1 MILQTFLQILEKNTL
16 TKIAKLEKQL
26 KLLKEQTSKDNKKQN
41 SEKQKTFEAVEQSDE
56 NPKQSPI
63 KEICKHK
70 INCKKKQL
78 YLEKNLLN
86 GLHPSTFNIE
96 WIYAMR
102 HICKEHLTEIA
113 NTTMYKDID
122 AGLLNNMIDKI
133 SKE

>member
-56 NPKQSPI
+56 KPKQSSI

-70 INCKKKQL
+70 INYGREGCFEDGISASKRKIFFSTSFVLFSL
-78 YLEKNLLN
+78 YFRRLFNSLRGVGVHSDLLMW
-86 GLHPSTFNIE
+86 T
-96 WIYAMR
+96 
-102 HICKEHLTEIA
+102 
-113 NTTMYKDID
+113 
-122 AGLLNNMIDKI
+122 AGP
-133 SKE
+133 

>member
-56 NPKQSPI
+56 KPKQSSI

-86 GLHPSTFNIE
+86 GLHPSTFV
-96 WIYAMR
+96 
-102 HICKEHLTEIA
+102 
-113 NTTMYKDID
+113 TM
-122 AGLLNNMIDKI
+122 
-133 SKE
+133 

>member
-56 NPKQSPI
+56 KPKQSSI
-63 KEICKHK
+63 KEICY
-70 INCKKKQL
+70 N
-78 YLEKNLLN
+78 YYE
-86 GLHPSTFNIE
+86 NIE

-102 HICKEHLTEIA
+102 HIYKKHLTEIA